1 MGAWALRADRP
12 PPAVDRARAPPQR
25 AHVVRS
31 NGAERVNDRELRK
44 HLLASRRASGVPDQP
59 SKATIE
65 RIVAMLRSPADEV
78 RAEKLAAERKQRAS

>member
-1 MGAWALRADRP
+1 M
-12 PPAVDRARAPPQR
+12 
-25 AHVVRS
+25 
-31 NGAERVNDRELRK
+31 NDRELRK

-65 RIVAMLRSPADEV
+65 RIVAMLRGPADEV